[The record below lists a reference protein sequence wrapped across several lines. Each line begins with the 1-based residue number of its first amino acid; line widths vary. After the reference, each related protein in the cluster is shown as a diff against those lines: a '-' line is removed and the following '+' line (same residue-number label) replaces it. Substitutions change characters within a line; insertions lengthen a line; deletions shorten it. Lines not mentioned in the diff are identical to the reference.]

1 MIDVVLSNIMDWSM
15 I

>member
-1 MIDVVLSNIMDWSM
+1 MIDAVLSNIMDWSM